1 MSPTPNPPNPAD
13 KDENNVV
20 NNDLNEPHIIE
31 EQPEEG
37 VEDGYNG
44 NYYQILMQGRSVS
57 NTNEGQNDD
66 TEESSDDEDDDEE
79 NELDPDL
86 DFEQLAATRAFIQS
100 TASNNPTPAN
110 QVIETNHNLFEMDY
124 FERKVKLECEEIDI
138 DDNKSKK
145 ITDIM
150 SNFK

>member
-86 DFEQLAATRAFIQS
+86 DFEQLAAARAFIQS
-100 TASNNPTPAN
+100 TASSNPTPAN

-138 DDNKSKK
+138 DDNKSKT